1 VLIIIIGH
9 YLWATASDTA
19 LMNIYNCVHTQIG
32 CPLYNYN
39 GALEKH
45 FWESLVGGGGEPW
58 RHDEIWKI
66 RARDHSVIIIPS
78 MATDLIHSIIH
89 LGSVGTPRRETISVI
104 KRAAWL
110 LKYSSVPAD
119 AQRAS
124 LKSSAGSFL
133 SADDSRARG
142 AFSAHNT
149 RAPTL

>member
-1 VLIIIIGH
+1 MLIIIIGH

-39 GALEKH
+39 GAEEKH
-45 FWESLVGGGGEPW
+45 FWESLVGGDAANPDVTMKYE
-58 RHDEIWKI
+58 KY
-66 RARDHSVIIIPS
+66 ARDHSIIIIIPS

-133 SADDSRARG
+133 SAA
-142 AFSAHNT
+142 T
-149 RAPTL
+149 TLASLFCTHERRHSI